1 MELDY
6 PISFSVRGQLCLETA
21 PRHGASIYPT
31 EHITIHG
38 PENRRKIDPKKVA
51 EVLRD
56 YGSKYPDGM
65 WCVKFPFSDVEIAGN
80 PNTPLQAVS
89 KSAANNIAQYAAGLL
104 ISDFLKKDDVSTD
117 EDGVTVYEVFPSNH
131 NRYKVAQVTIKFG
144 IGSAT
149 SKCVDKVA
157 EIITPWLV

>member
-21 PRHGASIYPT
+21 QKPGATIYPT
-31 EHITIHG
+31 EHLLH
-38 PENRRKIDPKKVA
+38 KIEPKKVA

-56 YGSKYPDGM
+56 YGRKYPDGM

-80 PNTPLQAVS
+80 PNTPVQAVN
-89 KSAANNIAQYAAGLL
+89 KCVANNIAKHAAGLL
-104 ISDFLKKDDVSTD
+104 ISDFLNKDDVSTD
-117 EDGVTVYEVFPSNH
+117 KDGVTVFESCPRNH
-131 NRYKVAQVTIKFG
+131 NRYGVAQMTIEFS

-157 EIITPWLV
+157 EILVPWLY

>member
-1 MELDY
+1 MELEY
-6 PISFSVRGQLCLETA
+6 PISFSVRGQLCLETT
-21 PRHGASIYPT
+21 PRNGASIYPT
-31 EHITIHG
+31 EHITILG
-38 PENRRKIDPKKVA
+38 SETRRKKVA

-56 YGSKYPDGM
+56 YGSKYPKGM

-80 PNTPLQAVS
+80 PNTPAQSVS
-89 KSAANNIAQYAAGLL
+89 RCVASNIAQHAAGLL

-131 NRYKVAQVTIKFG
+131 NRDGVAQVTIKFG

-157 EIITPWLV
+157 EIITPWIE